1 MKEIKMSKISVIVPV
16 YNAEA
21 YVKQCVESVFHQSY
35 TDLEILLINDGSTDR
50 SALICEQLKAMD
62 DRVKVVHFSE
72 NRGLGAARNTSL
84 EVATGDYILF
94 LDADDWIDSNHVS
107 DLYDLITRTQ
117 SDVAIAN
124 FTRYYED
131 EARYE
136 LHIGDEDYYEKVYT
150 PEEWFAYQYGAPH
163 NLSQCFTVPWGK
175 LYKKSLFEYVTYPTK
190 GFGEDDRTTWKLYLL
205 SDRIAYMNRS
215 SLVYRVNA
223 SSMTQ
228 TTDQARV
235 FDVEPVAER
244 IAVLGLLGWD
254 ISREVKAY
262 LWRAQLNRDSKLRN
276 GDIPAYKE
284 LELRLRLMEKYKN

>member
-21 YVKQCVESVFHQSY
+21 YVKQCVESVFQQSY

-62 DRVKVVHFSE
+62 ERVRVVHLSE

-107 DLYDLITRTQ
+107 DLYELITRTQ

-175 LYKKSLFEYVTYPTK
+175 LYKKSLFEYVTYPK
-190 GFGEDDRTTWKLYLL
+190 NGFGEDDRTTWKLYLL

-223 SSMTQ
+223 GSMTQ
-228 TTDQARV
+228 TTDQAKV

-284 LELRLRLMEKYKN
+284 LELRLRLMEKYKD